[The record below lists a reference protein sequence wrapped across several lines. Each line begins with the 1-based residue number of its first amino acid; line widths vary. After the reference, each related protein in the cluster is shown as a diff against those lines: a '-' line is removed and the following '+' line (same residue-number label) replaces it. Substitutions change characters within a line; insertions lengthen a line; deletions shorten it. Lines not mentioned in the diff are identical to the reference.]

1 MPPANAK
8 WTVMVLMGAN
18 KVDDEADLSEPRAD
32 NHNLSIAESDLLE
45 MEYATRSDEKSVLN
59 IVVQI
64 DQKLDQATGLGGP
77 QRYVIRKGKRQL
89 LPRPPD
95 LGSGP
100 GVLEDFVSWAKDKY
114 EARRYLLV
122 LWGHAYRLAFNR
134 APQDPAGLDFPELAD
149 VLTNVQQDGKKL
161 DIVAFDSCN
170 VSLIEAAYQLRGVAN
185 YMVASQFSDPLPG
198 FPYDKILTKV
208 LKDPDCLAGDDQE
221 DDQGIYHGGPKDFGR
236 AIVSQFV
243 RNYVGDKSA
252 TMTMLDLGSIGEIR
266 EGVAVLARE
275 LLLTIDAD
283 ESELELVKDVF
294 ERSQVPI
301 DQPSVDLATFCWHL
315 QNFSRTRRVQVAASV
330 LGDLLL
336 RPTTPFVVAHGR
348 SDLLVAML
356 QGVSAFA
363 PNVVSQSGFVDQTLR
378 DEYDLLDLAHD
389 TLWGKLVFAL
399 AEPDV

>member
-1 MPPANAK
+1 MAPAK

-18 KVDDEADLSEPRAD
+18 QVADEADLSVPRLD
-32 NHNLSIAESDLLE
+32 NNNLSIAESDLRE
-45 MEYATRSDEKSVLN
+45 MEYASRSDNKSVLN

-64 DQKLDQATGLGGP
+64 DQSVDKAKGLDGP
-77 QRYVIRKGKRQL
+77 QRYVIRKGKRQPL
-89 LPRPPD
+89 GRPPD

-100 GVLEDFVSWAKDKY
+100 SLLEDFVLWTRENYRAK
-114 EARRYLLV
+114 RYMLV

-134 APQDPAGLDFPELAD
+134 NPQDPEGLDFPELAD
-149 VLTNVQQDGKKL
+149 VLKNALAEGEKL

-170 VSLIEAAYQLRGVAN
+170 VSLIEAAYQLRHVAN
-185 YMVASQFSDPLPG
+185 HMVGSQFSDPLPG

-221 DDQGIYHGGPKDFGR
+221 DSQGIYHGGPKDFGR

-243 RNYVGDKSA
+243 RNYVGEKNA
-252 TMTMLDLGSIGEIR
+252 TMTMLDLGSVTEVRDGI
-266 EGVAVLARE
+266 AVLARE
-275 LLLTIDAD
+275 ILLAIDAD
-283 ESELELVKDVF
+283 DNELELVRDLF

-301 DQPSVDLATFCWHL
+301 DQPSVDLATFCWNL
-315 QNFSRTRRVQVAASV
+315 QSFSGNKNVQVAAST

-363 PNVVSQSGFVDQTLR
+363 PNVVSQTGFVDQTLR

-399 AEPDV
+399 AEPDF